1 MPEPLTITR
10 VTHSCHLIQIG
21 DLTVLTDPWFSEKI
35 FYHPGEP
42 IALQPSQLPRLDAVV
57 ITHHHYDHCDLG
69 AFAAYE
75 DHDVPMIVAG
85 PVVSRARAAGFT
97 NVQTVQPWQTAT
109 AGDLTIT
116 AAPGKHG
123 VYEITFVIGAGDRSV
138 YFAGDTML
146 IPELRT
152 LPDRFGHFDVALLPV
167 NGLQIRPQ
175 LNKQVVMNAEQAAE
189 LTAILRPTITIPH
202 HYAFTG
208 GWLGDRLITKGDR
221 DPRQFVSAARR
232 LAPGSAVQI
241 LQPGEPLRLEGTQ
254 DDPAIRL
261 PSAGL
266 DTTQP
271 PQHEP
276 EHHASIETPA
286 TATTASGRPS
296 ATLLG

>member
-10 VTHSCHLIQIG
+10 ITHSCHLIQIG
-21 DLTVLTDPWFSEKI
+21 ELTVLTDPWFSEKT

-42 IALQPSQLPRLDAVV
+42 IALQPGELPRLDAVL
-57 ITHHHYDHCDLG
+57 ISHHHYDHCDLA
-69 AFAAYE
+69 AFAAYR

-85 PVVSRARAAGFT
+85 PVASRARAAGFT
-97 NVQTVQPWQTAT
+97 DVRSLEPWHSAPV
-109 AGDLTIT
+109 GDLTIT

-123 VYEITFVIGAGDRSV
+123 VYEITFVISAGGRSV

-152 LPDRFGHFDVALLPV
+152 LPDRFGRFDAALLPV

-189 LTAILRPTITIPH
+189 LTAILRPAITIPH

-221 DPRQFVSAARR
+221 DPQHFVSAAQR
-232 LAPGSAVQI
+232 LAAGSAVQI
-241 LQPGEPLRLEGTQ
+241 LQPGEPLKLEATH
-254 DDPAIRL
+254 DDPAIR
-261 PSAGL
+261 
-266 DTTQP
+266 
-271 PQHEP
+271 
-276 EHHASIETPA
+276 PA
-286 TATTASGRPS
+286 ES
-296 ATLLG
+296 